1 MSKKLVVAA
10 MPFFE
15 RSCLAMALL
24 EDEQPVEFTVC
35 PAEERGLLGNIYL
48 GIVENIQKNIG
59 AAFVRIQPGLTGYL
73 PLSEQTEAVRKIK
86 GRESDAALRPGDE
99 LLVQVAKEAIKQKQ
113 LRLTTNLSFSGKY
126 LVLTTGKRTLNFS
139 KRLYPEDKTRL
150 RRLALSFMDTGSYG
164 IIVRTNAAEATE
176 EELREELSSL
186 RNQLERV
193 VKYGVSRTCCSCL
206 LQAPGPWI
214 DTLKQYSYEDLTYV
228 VTDQPEIFREIS
240 SYLEDNHATDKVSLK
255 LYRDEMLPLHKL
267 YRFSVTA
274 ESLNQKQ
281 IWLKSGGF
289 LVIEQTEAF
298 VSIDV
303 NTGKY
308 SGKKDSK
315 ETFHRINLEAAEEAA
330 RQIRLRQLS
339 GTILIDFINMEQA
352 EHKKELLQFLQKRVS
367 TDPVKTRVIDM
378 TALQIVE
385 MTRTK
390 ERKSFAEQLKMIRAS
405 GP

>member
-1 MSKKLVVAA
+1 M
-10 MPFFE
+10 
-15 RSCLAMALL
+15 
-24 EDEQPVEFTVC
+24 
-35 PAEERGLLGNIYL
+35 
-48 GIVENIQKNIG
+48 
-59 AAFVRIQPGLTGYL
+59 
-73 PLSEQTEAVRKIK
+73 
-86 GRESDAALRPGDE
+86 
-99 LLVQVAKEAIKQKQ
+99 
-113 LRLTTNLSFSGKY
+113 
-126 LVLTTGKRTLNFS
+126 
-139 KRLYPEDKTRL
+139 
-150 RRLALSFMDTGSYG
+150 
-164 IIVRTNAAEATE
+164 
-176 EELREELSSL
+176 
-186 RNQLERV
+186 
-193 VKYGVSRTCCSCL
+193 
-206 LQAPGPWI
+206 
-214 DTLKQYSYEDLTYV
+214 
-228 VTDQPEIFREIS
+228 TDQPEIFREIS

-298 VSIDV
+298 VAIDV